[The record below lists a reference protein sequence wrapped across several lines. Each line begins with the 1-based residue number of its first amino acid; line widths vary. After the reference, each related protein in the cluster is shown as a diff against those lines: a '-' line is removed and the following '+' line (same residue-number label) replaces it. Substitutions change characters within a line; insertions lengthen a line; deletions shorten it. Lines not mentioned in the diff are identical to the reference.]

1 MSGFEVVLFGPPLA
15 LLVMAA
21 GACAWLTIRAKRGGV
36 RTTDVGL
43 ESARNGANTS

>member
-21 GACAWLTIRAKRGGV
+21 GAWCVADCPGEASRGA
-36 RTTDVGL
+36 DD
-43 ESARNGANTS
+43 